1 MTASGRGSGQS
12 SAPGPRTDAGG
23 AVLRPARPEDVP
35 VVQELARRTIGARYR
50 SFLGDEDVG
59 GLPGSGACDEHLASH
74 FRAGHLHCLEA
85 DGEIVG
91 LLIVEGPT
99 VDLLM
104 IDVDRQRQ
112 GLGRLLLAE
121 AERLLLPQYEEIRLE
136 TFATNV
142 AAVAFYEACG
152 WTAAG
157 RPESEG
163 PDRIEFRRGRERHS
177 TGAEE
182 TAAPHAP
189 PRRSWSPGDSVAAA
203 VAGELALLAPEVRA
217 TPAEAARLLDPGF
230 TEIGASGT
238 LWTRE
243 AVLAALPAFEDAED
257 PGAEV
262 LEMTGALLAPGW
274 VQLRFV
280 TVRGKRRA
288 RRSSLWRLAED
299 GEHWRMYF
307 HQGTPA
313 ADA

>member
-1 MTASGRGSGQS
+1 MT
-12 SAPGPRTDAGG
+12 G
-23 AVLRPARPEDVP
+23 AALRPARPEDVP
-35 VVQELARRTIGARYR
+35 LVQKLARRTIDARYR
-50 SFLGDEDVG
+50 SFPGDEGVDG
-59 GLPGSGACDEHLASH
+59 YPGSGASDEHLASH
-74 FRAGHLHCLEA
+74 FLAGHLHCLEA
-85 DGEIVG
+85 GGEIVG

-163 PDRIEFRRGRERHS
+163 PDRVEFRRSREQHS
-177 TGAEE
+177 AGEGAAGEE
-182 TAAPHAP
+182 TAAPDAP

-203 VAGELALLAPEVRA
+203 VAGELALLTPGVRA
-217 TPAEAARLLDPGF
+217 DPAEAARLLDPEF

-243 AVLAALPAFEDAED
+243 AVLAALPTFEDADD

-262 LEMTGALLAPGW
+262 LEMTGTLLAPGW

-280 TVRGKRRA
+280 TVRGERRA
-288 RRSSLWRLAED
+288 RRTSLWRLAEG

-313 ADA
+313 SDA